1 LPGHGPR
8 EEGQAKLDNIGAV
21 GFRWNLGTT
30 YRRRAFIVCEGS
42 PASPRSPE
50 KGTLANKRR
59 MEVRSAPGS
68 AIMRAGGMT
77 VLRAGQ
83 VHDVG

>member
-1 LPGHGPR
+1 MGPR

-42 PASPRSPE
+42 PTSPRSPE

-77 VLRAGQ
+77 VLHAGQ